1 MIALTESVQ
10 RAIKSSSTPRALFDA
25 LLVRLAMTEKLAD
38 VTALVAGGGSGSGAA
53 STAAGSRGKKA

>member
-10 RAIKSSSTPRALFDA
+10 RAVKSSSTPRALFDA

-38 VTALVAGGGSGSGAA
+38 VTAIVSGTPEGIA
-53 STAAGSRGKKA
+53 SKKA